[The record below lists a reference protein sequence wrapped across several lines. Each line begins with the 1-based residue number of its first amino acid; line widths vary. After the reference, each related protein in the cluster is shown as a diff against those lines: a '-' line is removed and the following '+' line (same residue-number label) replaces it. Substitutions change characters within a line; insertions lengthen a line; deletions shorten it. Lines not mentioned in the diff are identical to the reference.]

1 MSNKD
6 INKQDAQKIINDQN
20 LSIKENM
27 HLFSFSLLKSKSK
40 ISLSQNCNSF
50 NIDFSK
56 DNNDLN
62 YNKKNKEYTEKINN
76 RKISLIDGD
85 NNSSLKTLNIEVPSS
100 ELLSNEKFKNE
111 FMIEYDNS
119 FANYCGINKK
129 QFNDIY
135 VKNRYIPILDVFGDI
150 NINIKYIV
158 DLLKTYS
165 LNVKAGRKIIKRN
178 RIKKIFKTLKK
189 KTHIEK
195 SKKNRLL
202 FEVKKNEVIKKTN
215 TKEHIKD
222 INDTKIKEINPRQ
235 KIENLQINNK
245 IEDKKEN
252 YNNNILNSGIG
263 INDIKNKILLK
274 NGNIPIPNKH
284 QNQNQKI
291 LLNKPSIG
299 PINTSSLGLGSMTK
313 SILGNNNFNFPYNS
327 LSNEGNKQ
335 LLTNN
340 ININNNPPTSF
351 GLGYSAIQQISP
363 SNNNNNNNN
372 YFNFSSK
379 TIQNYN
385 YGNPMHAQNNI
396 NNNILS
402 NNTNTLSYNKLLNN
416 QILSPK
422 FNNLLVS
429 PRIFTNDL
437 LSPPILANSNL
448 STPRPISPGINNNLF
463 TDIFTYNNI
472 NPNFFFGNT
481 STTPLKNNI
490 NNNIINNNIIN
501 NKKINENKSDILFNN
516 NIMNNNGINNN
527 KNIIENNNMNGN
539 ARKNI
544 KKNLKINLN
553 MN

>member
-178 RIKKIFKTLKK
+178 RIKKIFKTQKK

-202 FEVKKNEVIKKTN
+202 FEVKKNEVIKKMN
-215 TKEHIKD
+215 IKEHIKD
-222 INDTKIKEINPRQ
+222 INDMKIKEINPRQ
-235 KIENLQINNK
+235 KIENLQIDNK

-274 NGNIPIPNKH
+274 NGNISIPNKH

-313 SILGNNNFNFPYNS
+313 SILGSNNFNFPYNS

-340 ININNNPPTSF
+340 ININNNPPNSF
-351 GLGYSAIQQISP
+351 GFGYSAIQQISP
-363 SNNNNNNNN
+363 SNNNNNN

-516 NIMNNNGINNN
+516 NIINNNGINNN

-553 MN
+553 MS

>member
-178 RIKKIFKTLKK
+178 RIKKIFKTQKK

-202 FEVKKNEVIKKTN
+202 FEVKKNEVIKKMN
-215 TKEHIKD
+215 IKEHIKD
-222 INDTKIKEINPRQ
+222 INDMKIKEINPRQ
-235 KIENLQINNK
+235 KIENLQIDNK

-274 NGNIPIPNKH
+274 NGNISIPNKH

-363 SNNNNNNNN
+363 SNNNNNN

-516 NIMNNNGINNN
+516 NIINNNGINNNN

-553 MN
+553 MS

>member
-202 FEVKKNEVIKKTN
+202 FEVKKNEVIKKMN
-215 TKEHIKD
+215 IKEQIKD
-222 INDTKIKEINPRQ
+222 ISDMKIKEINPRQ
-235 KIENLQINNK
+235 KIENLQIDNK

-274 NGNIPIPNKH
+274 NGNISIPNKH

-363 SNNNNNNNN
+363 SNNNNNNN

-516 NIMNNNGINNN
+516 NIINNNGINNNN

-553 MN
+553 MS

>member
-6 INKQDAQKIINDQN
+6 INKQDAQKIINDQK

-129 QFNDIY
+129 QFNNIY

-202 FEVKKNEVIKKTN
+202 FEVKKNEVIKKMN
-215 TKEHIKD
+215 IKEQIKD
-222 INDTKIKEINPRQ
+222 ISDMKIKEINPRQ
-235 KIENLQINNK
+235 KIENLQIDNK

-252 YNNNILNSGIG
+252 YNSNILNSGIG

-274 NGNIPIPNKH
+274 NGNISIPNKH

-340 ININNNPPTSF
+340 ININNNPPNSF

-363 SNNNNNNNN
+363 SNNNNNNN

-516 NIMNNNGINNN
+516 NIINNNGINNN